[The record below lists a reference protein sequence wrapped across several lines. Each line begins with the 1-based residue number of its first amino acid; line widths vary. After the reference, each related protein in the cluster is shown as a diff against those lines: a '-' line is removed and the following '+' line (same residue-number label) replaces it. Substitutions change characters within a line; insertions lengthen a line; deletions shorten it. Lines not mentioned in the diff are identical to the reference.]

1 MKAMKNF
8 FVFLYSISP
17 LIVIPCLAYKEQN
30 WYILFGILFCYLGV
44 AIAAYKSSLLTL
56 AILFCIG
63 FWIKDGFNIH
73 QYVTLFFF
81 CMLGGF
87 VFFKMADQYDSLHD
101 QKVNPEKYKEFAEI
115 ESKIKSALEAYKL
128 GHPNEPLTPEK
139 TEEIKNKIIYGDAL
153 EQLKK

>member
-17 LIVIPCLAYKEQN
+17 LVVIPYLAYKEQN

-56 AILFCIG
+56 VILFCIG
-63 FWIKDGFNIH
+63 FWIKDGFNVH

-81 CMLGGF
+81 CLLGGF
-87 VFFKMADQYDSLHD
+87 VFFKMADQYDLLHD
-101 QKVNPEKYKEFAEI
+101 QKANPEKYKEFAEI
-115 ESKIKSALEAYKL
+115 DSKIKSALEAYKL
-128 GHPNEPLTPEK
+128 EHRNEPITAEI
-139 TEEIKNKIIYGDAL
+139 TEEIKNKIFYGDMH
-153 EQLKK
+153 EKLKK

>member
-1 MKAMKNF
+1 MKALKNF
-8 FVFLYSISP
+8 YLFIYSISP
-17 LIVIPCLAYKEQN
+17 LIVIPYLAYKEQN

-44 AIAAYKSSLLTL
+44 ALAAYKSSLLTL
-56 AILFCIG
+56 VILFCIG

-81 CMLGGF
+81 CVLGGF

-115 ESKIKSALEAYKL
+115 ESKLELAIEAYKL
-128 GHPNEPLTPEK
+128 EHPTALITPEI
-139 TEEIKNKIIYGDAL
+139 TEEIKNKIFYADM
-153 EQLKK
+153 LKQFKT